1 MTYPY
6 DDDETEDRVIARALD
21 TDNSDEAAMD
31 RATLD
36 EYRKVLAYL
45 PFEEIEPPAAL
56 EDRTIEAALAR
67 RPAAIPSINRR
78 AKRRATA
85 RWVTLGAAVTAAA
98 AVIGFMFVTGNDAK
112 ATPGG
117 RVDLAGAGTE
127 NVVDPVLATPGV
139 RKAPL
144 MVSNRVV
151 GQAALT
157 PDGDGV
163 LYDLTLAAS
172 RPGRAPLGLARDRR
186 ASVVPIGQ
194 LEPPSADTVHFMV
207 NGDVSAVR
215 ACRSRSRTAARR
227 RRPRRPVRSS
237 PAPSSERP
245 APRSLTTRARS
256 QAARR
261 RLRAAV
267 GKSDSRRVR
276 KRLRRFDRSSAGVP
290 GGPRRSR
297 TRKRVDAAAARAQ
310 EALTVLA
317 RTLSRR
323 ADRATASITKARPR
337 SATQGPN
344 RPAADPKVDQAP
356 SELNGSR
363 LPATALA

>member
-1 MTYPY
+1 MTVPARDHAWAERLAAGDEQALREAYREFAPAVFGLAMRVVANEPIAEEVVQDVFVRLWERPESFDPTRGPLRAYLLAMTHSRAVERVRSEDSLRRRHEFAQREAHMEAPVENPEHVLVDKDVSAAIRTALAALPQSQRVPIEMAYFEGHVLPAGCGCTGRAGRHREVPHPLRDAEATDGAAGSRGRAMTYPY

-67 RPAAIPSINRR
+67 RPAEIPSINRR

-144 MVSNRVV
+144 IGRRSDR
-151 GQAALT
+151 
-157 PDGDGV
+157 
-163 LYDLTLAAS
+163 
-172 RPGRAPLGLARDRR
+172 RPGRAHA
-186 ASVVPIGQ
+186 
-194 LEPPSADTVHFMV
+194 
-207 NGDVSAVR
+207 
-215 ACRSRSRTAARR
+215 
-227 RRPRRPVRSS
+227 
-237 PAPSSERP
+237 
-245 APRSLTTRARS
+245 
-256 QAARR
+256 
-261 RLRAAV
+261 
-267 GKSDSRRVR
+267 
-276 KRLRRFDRSSAGVP
+276 
-290 GGPRRSR
+290 
-297 TRKRVDAAAARAQ
+297 
-310 EALTVLA
+310 
-317 RTLSRR
+317 
-323 ADRATASITKARPR
+323 
-337 SATQGPN
+337 
-344 RPAADPKVDQAP
+344 
-356 SELNGSR
+356 
-363 LPATALA
+363 

>member
-21 TDNSDEAAMD
+21 TDDSDEAAMD

-45 PFEEIEPPAAL
+45 PFEEIEPPATL

-67 RPAAIPSINRR
+67 RPAEIPSINRR

-85 RWVTLGAAVTAAA
+85 RWVTLGASVTAAA

-163 LYDLTLAAS
+163 LYDLTLPPAGVGEHLWVWLVTD
-172 RPGRAPLGLARDRR
+172 GR
-186 ASVVPIGQ
+186 VVPIGQ
-194 LEPPSADTVHFMV
+194 LEPPSAETVHFMV
-207 NGDVSAVR
+207 NGDVSAVQGV
-215 ACRSRSRTAARR
+215 SISLESGGTT
-227 RRPRRPVRSS
+227 
-237 PAPSSERP
+237 PS
-245 APRSLTTRARS
+245 T
-256 QAARR
+256 
-261 RLRAAV
+261 
-267 GKSDSRRVR
+267 
-276 KRLRRFDRSSAGVP
+276 
-290 GGPRRSR
+290 
-297 TRKRVDAAAARAQ
+297 
-310 EALTVLA
+310 
-317 RTLSRR
+317 
-323 ADRATASITKARPR
+323 
-337 SATQGPN
+337 
-344 RPAADPKVDQAP
+344 PAA
-356 SELNGSR
+356 GSVV
-363 LPATALA
+363 ASAKF